1 MRLSRHKRLA
11 IVMVMIVATFASA
24 SCSDRSTN
32 NATDNFIGDYS
43 YDAPIIAM
51 VYEDLDDEGSGILYR
66 EVLDFDKLLEKT
78 DKPILIYMYSSMHPD
93 DTGTTASIEQMA
105 EDYHYVILVI
115 SVDLFQASDVADR
128 YEVAAV
134 PEFIIIDS
142 GDEISRFDSVNKQVW
157 YPGEVLD
164 WMVSVIETIK

>member
-1 MRLSRHKRLA
+1 
-11 IVMVMIVATFASA
+11 MI
-24 SCSDRSTN
+24 
-32 NATDNFIGDYS
+32 
-43 YDAPIIAM
+43 
-51 VYEDLDDEGSGILYR
+51 
-66 EVLDFDKLLEKT
+66 LEKT

-105 EDYHYVILVI
+105 EDYHDVILVI

-142 GDEISRFDSVNKQVW
+142 GDEISRFDSVNKQEW